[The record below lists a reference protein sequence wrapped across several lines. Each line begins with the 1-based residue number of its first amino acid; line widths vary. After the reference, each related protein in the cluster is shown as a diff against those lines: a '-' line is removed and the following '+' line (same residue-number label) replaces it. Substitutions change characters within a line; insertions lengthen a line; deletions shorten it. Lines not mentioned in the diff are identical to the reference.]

1 MSTFDIRK
9 KRLDT
14 LANTLGASYLG
25 HYPGGARQVFI
36 VTRAPLRGFAARG
49 IGLRRP
55 PRSISRLAEKNP
67 PVLGYYVSMNHNC
80 GGQKSVEPP

>member
-1 MSTFDIRK
+1 MSQHFLQPVVAFTMSTFDIRK
-9 KRLDT
+9 KRSDT

-55 PRSISRLAEKNP
+55 PRSISPALA
-67 PVLGYYVSMNHNC
+67 VS
-80 GGQKSVEPP
+80 

>member
-1 MSTFDIRK
+1 MSTFDVRE

-36 VTRAPLRGFAARG
+36 VTLSPLVASIFAGHPEAS
-49 IGLRRP
+49 RP
-55 PRSISRLAEKNP
+55 HSRLAEKN
-67 PVLGYYVSMNHNC
+67 LQYSGYYVSMNHNC

>member
-55 PRSISRLAEKNP
+55 PRSISPARTR
-67 PVLGYYVSMNHNC
+67 G
-80 GGQKSVEPP
+80 